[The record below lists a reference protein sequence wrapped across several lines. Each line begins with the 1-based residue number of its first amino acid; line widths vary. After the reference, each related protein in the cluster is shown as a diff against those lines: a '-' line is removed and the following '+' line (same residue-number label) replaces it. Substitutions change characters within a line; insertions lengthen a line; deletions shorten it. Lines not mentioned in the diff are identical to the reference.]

1 MIKLPWDKQ
10 TVPHCVLEITRNCN
24 LSCKACYR
32 EKCDETKSVEKIIEE
47 LKIIEKHQKVHTVSL
62 TGGEPTLHP
71 QLCEIV
77 RKIKLRNHKISLV
90 TNGLILDDEI
100 LPQLKSAG
108 VDVIMIHVDE
118 GQKRPDLPNNPTII
132 DINNLR
138 KTIADKVVSYGID
151 AGINVTIYDDSISNI
166 PKLIQLI
173 FETPSINFLFATH
186 VVAISKV
193 IEKSGTKKVF
203 HASLTRNSHILKL
216 MKENFDLDC
225 YAYIPSKDQE
235 EEKASISYFIPV
247 LHNNAKY
254 IYYKIQSCWA
264 DKMLLSISR
273 IIAGRYIYY
282 SKQNSIIIIG
292 IQVLINGLAKL
303 NFFNSIS
310 FLFKS
315 MLRNKSLRGKRFV
328 FENAP
333 FITSKGKISCCDLCP
348 NSTVRDGKIVPLCFA
363 DYIL

>member
-1 MIKLPWDKQ
+1 MIKLPWNKQ

-62 TGGEPTLHP
+62 AGGEPTLHP

-77 RKIKLRNHKISLV
+77 RQIKSRNHKVSLV
-90 TNGLILDDEI
+90 TNGLILDDEK
-100 LPQLKSAG
+100 LLQLKSAG

-151 AGINVTIYDDSISNI
+151 AGLCVTIYDDSISNI
-166 PKLIQLI
+166 QKLIQLI
-173 FETPSINFLFATH
+173 FESPSINFLFATH
-186 VVAISKV
+186 AVAIPKV
-193 IEKSGTKKVF
+193 IEKAGTKKVF
-203 HASLTRNSHILKL
+203 HASITRNSHILNL

-225 YAYIPSKDQE
+225 YAYIPSKDQD
-235 EEKASISYFIPV
+235 EEKPCITYFIPV
-247 LHNNAKY
+247 IHNNDKY
-254 IYYKIQSCWA
+254 IYHKMQSCWA
-264 DKMLLSISR
+264 DKMLIKLSK
-273 IIAGRYIYY
+273 IIAGRYMYY
-282 SKQNSIIIIG
+282 CKQNSIIIG
-292 IQVLINGLAKL
+292 IQVLINGLAKFNFL
-303 NFFNSIS
+303 NSLS
-310 FLFKS
+310 FLVRSK
-315 MLRNKSLRGKRFV
+315 LGRKSLRGKRLV

-333 FITSKGKISCCDLCP
+333 IITSKGKINCCDFCP
-348 NSTVRDGKIVPLCFA
+348 NSTVRDGKIVPVCLA
-363 DYIL
+363 DYIS